1 MTEQKIDLR
10 ERLSPEQ
17 YELLLRLSLSLTG
30 KDLIIMKSIL
40 EKFYKGGVANE
51 KQRAGVFKERS

>member
-1 MTEQKIDLR
+1 MR

-17 YELLLRLSLSLTG
+17 YELLLKLSLSLTG

-40 EKFYKGGVANE
+40 EKFYEGGVANE

>member
-1 MTEQKIDLR
+1 MR
-10 ERLSPEQ
+10 ERLSLEQ
-17 YELLLRLSLSLTG
+17 YELLVKLLLSLTG
-30 KDLIIMKSIL
+30 KDLIVMNSVL